1 MPKLLTS
8 KKTLRP
14 RAPPT
19 RNFDLLSA
27 AVAFRG
33 SVDGQKSRDLVGSDQ
48 PGAAAAGHWTAHWLL
63 HIRVHQEFLLLRSIA
78 DVDLVSFK
86 RELGGTSFSG

>member
-48 PGAAAAGHWTAHWLL
+48 PGAAAAG
-63 HIRVHQEFLLLRSIA
+63 ELLRPIA
-78 DVDLVSFK
+78 VVDPVSFK
-86 RELGGTSFSG
+86 REFGGSFFSG

>member
-48 PGAAAAGHWTAHWLL
+48 PGAAAAG
-63 HIRVHQEFLLLRSIA
+63 ELLRPIA
-78 DVDLVSFK
+78 VVDPSLLKESLVDPFFQDSQERRFYTVI
-86 RELGGTSFSG
+86 E